1 MKIQDLYINP
11 KNVCTIGMYANDNVY
26 GLEINGTKIK
36 FGEYNPFDEEQI
48 KIVAKELRQY
58 QQQIIDEVERLK

>member
-1 MKIQDLYINP
+1 MKLQDLYINP
-11 KNVCTIGMYANDNVY
+11 KNVCTICLYTSVDTY